1 VCNRLF
7 LKRFRAI
14 FLFLSASLII
24 LSACGVGRTTD
35 STAKGPPTLAS
46 SQVLIFPNVGTQDI
60 GILDPAL
67 EPDANSA
74 IVVGMIYSG
83 LVRFD
88 KNLHIVPDQASSWT
102 ISPDNKTYTFKLKS
116 GISFSDGTPV
126 TAETYVYTLTRAL
139 SPEVQSGFAQ
149 SFLVIIAGAGDVI
162 SGKTKYL
169 RGVRAINDNTLL
181 ITLTRPAAYFLQLL
195 ATSFCFPVNEKI
207 IGQYGQKN
215 WANYMA
221 GNGIGTGPFMIK
233 EWIHNLKMILVP
245 NPHWYGAKTKLTE
258 VDMLFVNDQS
268 IAFKS
273 FQTGH
278 YAFDWNIDA
287 QDLLTA
293 RNMAGFTSKSLL
305 QTDVLFFNN
314 RMPPFDNVAV
324 RQAFAY
330 ATDKMTLVNTI
341 FNDAAIPAPTIIPPG
356 MPGYQAEYQGLPFD
370 KNQAL
375 GTLQS
380 VYPDVSKVPPI
391 TFSFPNSEVSS
402 QEAFI
407 LQQMWFSVLGIRVR
421 LLPVEM
427 TAYNNEM
434 ADHQVQFGFSQW
446 TADFPD
452 PYDWLALN
460 LLSTATGNYGLWSN
474 SQFDQ
479 LVMQGEQATG
489 NTRIQYYEQAEQ
501 LAITDVGWLPLNHQ
515 LMAAVIPSWVHGVS
529 LNNMG
534 LYFGDWSD
542 VYLLQH

>member
-1 VCNRLF
+1 MCNRLF

>member
-1 VCNRLF
+1 VCNWSF
-7 LKRFRAI
+7 LKRFRVI
-14 FLFLSASLII
+14 FLFLSTSLII
-24 LSACGVGRTTD
+24 LSACGEGRTAD
-35 STAKGPPTLAS
+35 SNSKGPPTLAS
-46 SQVLIFPNVGTQDI
+46 NQVLIFPNAGIQDI
-60 GILDPAL
+60 SILDPAL
-67 EPDANSA
+67 EPDANLA

-102 ISPDNKTYTFKLKS
+102 ISPDNKTYIFKLKS

-139 SPEVQSGFAQ
+139 SPELQSGFAQ
-149 SFLVIIAGAGDVI
+149 PFLVIIAGADDVI
-162 SGKTKYL
+162 SGKTKFL
-169 RGVRAINDNTLL
+169 RGVKAISDDTLQ
-181 ITLTRPAAYFLQLL
+181 ITLTQPAAYFLQLL

-207 IGQYGQKN
+207 ISQYGQKD
-215 WANYMA
+215 WVSYVA
-221 GNGIGTGPFMIK
+221 GNGVGTGPFIIK
-233 EWIHNLKMILVP
+233 EWIHNLKMIQVP

-278 YAFDWNIDA
+278 YAFDWNIDV
-287 QDLLTA
+287 QDLPAA
-293 RNMAGFTSKSLL
+293 RGMTGFTSKSLL

-330 ATDKMTLVNTI
+330 ATDKTTLVNTL
-341 FNDAAIPAPTIIPPG
+341 FKDAAVPAPTITPPG
-356 MPGYQAEYQGLPFD
+356 MPGYQAGYQGLPFD
-370 KNQAL
+370 KSQAL
-375 GTLQS
+375 SALQS

-402 QEAFI
+402 QEAFT
-407 LQQMWFSVLGIRVR
+407 LQQMWLSVLGIRVR
-421 LLPVEM
+421 LLPVEL
-427 TAYNNEM
+427 TAYNNEV
-434 ADHQVQFGFSQW
+434 ADHQVQLGFTQW
-446 TADFPD
+446 AADFPD
-452 PYDWLALN
+452 PYDWLASN
-460 LLSTATGNYGLWSN
+460 LLSTATGNYGLWN
-474 SQFDQ
+474 NPQFDQ
-479 LVMQGEQATG
+479 LVMQAEQATG

-515 LMAAVIPSWVHGVS
+515 LMSAVIPPRVHGVS